1 MDVESDVESSVG
13 GWSEEN
19 DTVDKVKACSDVVE
33 YVDELVNGQYVVV
46 FVIIDFVQPLLLQ
59 EVVVIVVTSVVRVE
73 EKEFND
79 LDDFDVGVVVV
90 KELDKIDEI
99 EADDIGEDNVEVS
112 DVIEEYADEIGCTL
126 EIKLEDKLDV

>member
-1 MDVESDVESSVG
+1 M
-13 GWSEEN
+13 
-19 DTVDKVKACSDVVE
+19 
-33 YVDELVNGQYVVV
+33 
-46 FVIIDFVQPLLLQ
+46 LQ